1 MMNFTYEYVV
11 KGVRKGYLDILKNS
25 SIRFASQEEA
35 RSPNK
40 TVWDEM
46 MDDLVTPL
54 KILFIHKRSTKQFGE
69 KRSRTPST
77 LPSASCTLPR
87 RGRSVSA

>member
-11 KGVRKGYLDILKNS
+11 KGVRKGCLDTLKKS
-25 SIRFASQEEA
+25 SIRFATQEEA

-54 KILFIHKRSTKQFGE
+54 KTLFY
-69 KRSRTPST
+69 
-77 LPSASCTLPR
+77 
-87 RGRSVSA
+87 V